1 MAELPPPACTLR
13 IRVMHRVGLAQVART
28 LFRKYLRRSVLGF
41 ALMVSQAF
49 FYNAVFFPY
58 ALTLTTFYGIA
69 AERVGYYL
77 VPFAIGNFLGPL
89 LIGRLFD
96 EWGRRPMIAGT
107 YAASAVLLTVTGY
120 LFTRGLLTATTQ
132 TLLWSAIFFIASAAA
147 SSAYLTVSE
156 VFPLELRAT
165 AIALFYAV
173 GTGVGGPAPPR
184 RRRCRRSSAV
194 APTRRTAGR

>member
-1 MAELPPPACTLR
+1 M
-13 IRVMHRVGLAQVART
+13 IRQALDFAW
-28 LFRKYLRRSVLGF
+28 RK

-49 FYNAVFFPY
+49 FYNAVFFTY

-107 YAASAVLLTVTGY
+107 YAASAVLGRRPR
-120 LFTRGLLTATTQ
+120 FRRHRRER
-132 TLLWSAIFFIASAAA
+132 SRSRAA
-147 SSAYLTVSE
+147 
-156 VFPLELRAT
+156 RAET
-165 AIALFYAV
+165 
-173 GTGVGGPAPPR
+173 PR
-184 RRRCRRSSAV
+184 SR
-194 APTRRTAGR
+194 